1 MVLILVF
8 GCGLGWFAHKVQQ
21 ARAQQEA
28 VKAIRKL
35 GGSVVEEPSDGVI
48 RTAVAGVGKLF
59 GEDLSG
65 DVTGVSFGGTQVTDA
80 GLVHLRGLTQLEW
93 LTLHSTQV
101 TDAGLVHVRGL
112 TRLQGLNLSS
122 TQVTDAG
129 LEHLRGLTRLTYLH
143 LSNTQVTDASVNEL
157 KKVLPNLYVGR

>member
-1 MVLILVF
+1 VT
-8 GCGLGWFAHKVQQ
+8 
-21 ARAQQEA
+21 RT
-28 VKAIRKL
+28 
-35 GGSVVEEPSDGVI
+35 VV
-48 RTAVAGVGKLF
+48 AWLGKLV

-65 DVTGVSFGGTQVTDA
+65 DMTEVFLIGNQVSDA
-80 GLVHLRGLTQLEW
+80 GLAHLRGLTQLK
-93 LTLHSTQV
+93 
-101 TDAGLVHVRGL
+101 
-112 TRLQGLNLSS
+112 GLNLSS